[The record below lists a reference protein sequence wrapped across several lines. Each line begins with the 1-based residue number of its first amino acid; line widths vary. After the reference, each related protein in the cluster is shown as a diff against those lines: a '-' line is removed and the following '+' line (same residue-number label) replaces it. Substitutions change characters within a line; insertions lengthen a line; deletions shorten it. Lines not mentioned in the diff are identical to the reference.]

1 MKPIADEIHKDGLK
15 AGIWLA
21 PFGAEFNSN
30 VAKQHSDWLIKDEKG
45 KPIPVGANWGG
56 FYGIDF
62 IKKMRRSIYEIA
74 LTQYLTTGDLIWLN
88 LTFSMPVP

>member
-30 VAKQHSDWLIKDEKG
+30 VAKQHSDWLIKDERVSLFRSAQ
-45 KPIPVGANWGG
+45 IGAA
-56 FYGIDF
+56 FTELIF
-62 IKKMRRSIYEIA
+62 IKRCGGVYTK
-74 LTQYLTTGDLIWLN
+74 LL
-88 LTFSMPVP
+88 